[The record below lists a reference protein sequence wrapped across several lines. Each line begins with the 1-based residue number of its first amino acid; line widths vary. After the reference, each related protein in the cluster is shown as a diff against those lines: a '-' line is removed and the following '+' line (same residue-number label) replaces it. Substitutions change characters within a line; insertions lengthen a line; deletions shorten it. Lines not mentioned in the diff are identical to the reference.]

1 MDEENIT
8 PQAVLDDIN
17 EGTRIFSELS
27 NKLMEEFMFF
37 DRTLLEW
44 ADFLMVNIP
53 PEIDESGFRRC
64 LTDLSNK
71 WQIVNNYYSI
81 SSALAKAFSGGSEM
95 KKSDVVAAIVA
106 RYMKEQKKRPASTT
120 IERMA
125 DSYMHN
131 TISTSITSAIVKDFW
146 KQRVDQL
153 LETRKILEQLGMS
166 LHVEAKYI

>member
-1 MDEENIT
+1 MDEQVT
-8 PQAVLDDIN
+8 PQDVLDDIT
-17 EGTRIFSELS
+17 EGARIFSELS
-27 NKLMEEFMFF
+27 ARLMEEFVFF

-44 ADFLMVNIP
+44 ADYLMITIP
-53 PEIDESGFRRC
+53 PELNEAGFRSVMIE
-64 LTDLSNK
+64 LSNK

-81 SSALAKAFSGGSEM
+81 SSALAKAFAGGSDM

-131 TISTSITSAIVKDFW
+131 TISTSITSAVVKDFW
-146 KQRVDQL
+146 KQRLDQL